1 MTLLCISGSIEE
13 LHNYFDKRVLCK
25 LDWKAFYHHFICG

>member
-1 MTLLCISGSIEE
+1 MTLLYINGSIEK
-13 LHNYFDKRVLCK
+13 LHNYFDKIVLFK